1 MPAAGTAVYDHRMSA
16 TPSAPFYKKVAPGG
30 WAAVAWGAGI
40 AFTALLRMPVPGQ
53 EGPDVLPGFVILRW
67 DGLAMLAV
75 STLLTLRG
83 SALLARRPTA
93 ALNHL
98 LVASVIASTPL
109 GVTAI
114 PFAQYLAVDVAL
126 YAIAAARPR
135 PEAWRALLLA
145 LGLLVVYVAL
155 RLLAGWS
162 AGTTST
168 LAVALTALVAWLLGR
183 SEGQAREYAERN
195 RAQAA
200 EQAVTAERLRIA
212 REMHDTV
219 AHSMGIV
226 ALQAG
231 AARRVIATQPDAA
244 RQALTEIETASRE
257 TLAGLRRM
265 LGALRTADTD
275 REAEAGLETPP
286 AATGRTTTLPGRTTT
301 AIGRT
306 TTAPSGTA
314 TADEPTTAA
323 TGRTTA
329 AIGGAETATG
339 RTAISTEVRGLP
351 EMPGLAALD
360 RLAELTG
367 SAGVRV
373 AVRRVGAP
381 CPLPPDIDLSAF
393 RIVQESVTNVVR
405 HSGADSCTVT
415 VDHGDPESL
424 ALTVEDRG
432 PVPGHARVSPGPGSG
447 YGLTGMRERVAV
459 LHGEFSAGPRPGGG
473 FRVTARLPLPTGAT
487 AR

>member
-1 MPAAGTAVYDHRMSA
+1 MSV
-16 TPSAPFYKKVAPGG
+16 TPSAPFYKRVSPGG

-40 AFTALLRMPVPGQ
+40 VFTALLRMSVPGQ

-67 DGLAMLAV
+67 DGLAMLTVA
-75 STLLTLRG
+75 TLLTLRG

-145 LGLLVVYVAL
+145 VGLLVVYVAV
-155 RLLAGWS
+155 RLLSGWS
-162 AGTTST
+162 AGTTSV

-183 SEGQAREYAERN
+183 SEGQAREYAARS
-195 RAQAA
+195 RAQAT

-219 AHSMGIV
+219 AHSIGIV

-231 AARRVIATQPDAA
+231 AARRVIATQPEAA

-265 LGALRTADTD
+265 VGALRTED
-275 REAEAGLETPP
+275 AE
-286 AATGRTTTLPGRTTT
+286 
-301 AIGRT
+301 
-306 TTAPSGTA
+306 APSGTRCPPPSEAPSEARSEAGPDTAGGA
-314 TADEPTTAA
+314 TAV
-323 TGRTTA
+323 TGL
-329 AIGGAETATG
+329 
-339 RTAISTEVRGLP
+339 RGLP

-367 SAGVRV
+367 NAGVRV

-381 CPLPPDIDLSAF
+381 GPLPPDIDLSAF

-415 VDHGDPESL
+415 VDHRDAECLSV
-424 ALTVEDRG
+424 TVEDHG
-432 PVPGHARVSPGPGSG
+432 PGTGHVRVSAGPGSG

-473 FRVTARLPLPTGAT
+473 FRVTARIPLPTGAT
-487 AR
+487 TR

>member
-1 MPAAGTAVYDHRMSA
+1 MSV
-16 TPSAPFYKKVAPGG
+16 TPSAPFYKRVSPGG

-67 DGLAMLAV
+67 DGLAMLTVA
-75 STLLTLRG
+75 TLLTLRG

-145 LGLLVVYVAL
+145 VGLLVVYVVV
-155 RLLAGWS
+155 RLLSGWS
-162 AGTTST
+162 AGTTSA

-183 SEGQAREYAERN
+183 SEGQAREYAARS
-195 RAQAA
+195 RAQAT

-219 AHSMGIV
+219 AHSIGIV

-231 AARRVIATQPDAA
+231 AARRVIATQPEAA
-244 RQALTEIETASRE
+244 RQALTEIEKASRE

-265 LGALRTADTD
+265 VGALRTADT
-275 REAEAGLETPP
+275 EAPSEARCPSPSEAPSEARSEAGPDT
-286 AATGRTTTLPGRTTT
+286 AGSTT
-301 AIGRT
+301 AV
-306 TTAPSGTA
+306 
-314 TADEPTTAA
+314 
-323 TGRTTA
+323 TGL
-329 AIGGAETATG
+329 
-339 RTAISTEVRGLP
+339 RGLP

-367 SAGVRV
+367 NAGVRV

-381 CPLPPDIDLSAF
+381 GPLPPDIDLSAF

-415 VDHGDPESL
+415 VDHRDAESL
-424 ALTVEDRG
+424 SVTVEDHG
-432 PVPGHARVSPGPGSG
+432 PGTGHARVSAGPGSG

-473 FRVTARLPLPTGAT
+473 FRVTARIPLPTGAT
-487 AR
+487 TR

>member
-1 MPAAGTAVYDHRMSA
+1 MPAAGPAVYDHRMSD
-16 TPSAPFYKKVAPGG
+16 TPSAPFFKRVTPGG
-30 WAAVAWGAGI
+30 WAAVAWGGGI
-40 AFTALLRMPVPGQ
+40 AFTALLRIRVPGQ
-53 EGPDVLPGFVILRW
+53 EGPDVMPGFVILRW

-75 STLLTLRG
+75 GTLLTLRG

-93 ALNHL
+93 ALNHF

-114 PFAQYLAVDVAL
+114 PVAQYLAVDVGL

-135 PEAWRALLLA
+135 REASRALLLA
-145 LGLLVVYVAL
+145 LGLLVVYLAV

-162 AGTTST
+162 AGTTAA
-168 LAVALTALVAWLLGR
+168 LAVALIALVAWLLGR
-183 SEGQAREYAERN
+183 SEGQAREFAVRS
-195 RAQAA
+195 RAQATA
-200 EQAVTAERLRIA
+200 QAVTTERLRIA

-219 AHSMGIV
+219 AHSIGIV

-231 AARRVIATQPDAA
+231 AARRVIATQPEAA

-265 LGALRTADTD
+265 VGALRTEETETEPGA
-275 REAEAGLETPP
+275 RAESEGRGESPLVPRPEAVPTPSGPLSTVPYPTGP
-286 AATGRTTTLPGRTTT
+286 ASTRP
-301 AIGRT
+301 
-306 TTAPSGTA
+306 APSR
-314 TADEPTTAA
+314 PTP
-323 TGRTTA
+323 TGPTSTV
-329 AIGGAETATG
+329 AEL
-339 RTAISTEVRGLP
+339 RGLP

-367 SAGVRV
+367 NAGVRV

-381 CPLPPDIDLSAF
+381 GTLPPDIDLSAF

-415 VDHGDPESL
+415 VDHRDPASL
-424 ALTVEDRG
+424 TVTVEDRG
-432 PVPGHARVSPGPGSG
+432 PVAGHARASAGPGSG

-459 LHGEFSAGPRPGGG
+459 LHGEFGAGPRPGGG

-487 AR
+487 TR

>member
-1 MPAAGTAVYDHRMSA
+1 MPPPGAALYDHRMSA
-16 TPSAPFYKKVAPGG
+16 TPSAPFFKRLPPGG

-40 AFTALLRMPVPGQ
+40 AFTALLRIRVPGQ

-67 DGLAMLAV
+67 DGLCMLAV
-75 STLLTLRG
+75 GTLLTLRG

-93 ALNHL
+93 ALHHL

-135 PEAWRALLLA
+135 REAWRALLLA
-145 LGLLVVYVAL
+145 LGLLVVYLAV

-162 AGTTST
+162 AGTTSG

-183 SEGQAREYAERN
+183 SEGQAREYAEQS
-195 RAQAA
+195 RAQVA

-219 AHSMGIV
+219 AHSIGIV

-231 AARRVIATQPDAA
+231 AARRVIDTQPEGA
-244 RQALTEIETASRE
+244 RQALAEIETASRE

-265 LGALRTADTD
+265 LGALRTADQADATFAD
-275 REAEAGLETPP
+275 RTEEAFRTETAVETAMDT
-286 AATGRTTTLPGRTTT
+286 AARGESALGT
-301 AIGRT
+301 
-306 TTAPSGTA
+306 GTA
-314 TADEPTTAA
+314 GGRA
-323 TGRTTA
+323 TEQPGPARP
-329 AIGGAETATG
+329 
-339 RTAISTEVRGLP
+339 RGLP

-360 RLAELTG
+360 RLAEATG
-367 SAGVRV
+367 AAGVRV

-381 CPLPPDIDLSAF
+381 LPLPPDIDLSAF
-393 RIVQESVTNVVR
+393 RLVQESVTNVVR
-405 HSGADSCTVT
+405 HSGADACTVT
-415 VDHGDPESL
+415 VDQRDPEAV
-424 ALTVEDRG
+424 ALTVED
-432 PVPGHARVSPGPGSG
+432 PGPAPGRERERPGGGTG
-447 YGLTGMRERVAV
+447 YGLVGMRERVGL
-459 LHGEFSAGPRPGGG
+459 LHGEFAAGPRPGGG
-473 FRVTARLPLPTGAT
+473 FRVTARLPLPTLPTGAT
-487 AR
+487 TR

>member
-1 MPAAGTAVYDHRMSA
+1 MSD
-16 TPSAPFYKKVAPGG
+16 TPSVPFFKRVAPGG

-40 AFTALLRMPVPGQ
+40 AFTALLRISVPGQ

-75 STLLTLRG
+75 ATLLTLRG

-114 PFAQYLAVDVAL
+114 PVAQYLAVDVAL

-135 PEAWRALLLA
+135 REATRALLLA
-145 LGLLVVYVAL
+145 LGLLVVYLAV

-162 AGTTST
+162 AGTTAA
-168 LAVALTALVAWLLGR
+168 LAVALIALVAWLLGR
-183 SEGQAREYAERN
+183 SEGQAREFAERS
-195 RAQAA
+195 RAQATA
-200 EQAVTAERLRIA
+200 QAVTTERLRIA

-219 AHSMGIV
+219 AHSIGIV

-231 AARRVIATQPDAA
+231 AARRVIATQPEAA

-265 LGALRTADTD
+265 VGALRTEEPESESEPKPKPKPESGSGSGVESDAV
-275 REAEAGLETPP
+275 AEL
-286 AATGRTTTLPGRTTT
+286 
-301 AIGRT
+301 
-306 TTAPSGTA
+306 
-314 TADEPTTAA
+314 
-323 TGRTTA
+323 
-329 AIGGAETATG
+329 
-339 RTAISTEVRGLP
+339 RGLP

-367 SAGVRV
+367 NAGVRV

-381 CPLPPDIDLSAF
+381 GPLPPDIDLSAF

-415 VDHGDPESL
+415 VDHRDPASL
-424 ALTVEDRG
+424 AVTVEDRG
-432 PVPGHARVSPGPGSG
+432 PVAGHARASAGPGSG

-459 LHGEFSAGPRPGGG
+459 LHGEFGAGPRPGGG

-487 AR
+487 TR